1 MMNALLLK
9 HAMTESAV
17 IPVYTK
23 SVDQM
28 QSVPLAF
35 IEHSVI
41 AVREPKAIHMKAAA
55 PMSALLI
62 QTAMIL

>member
-1 MMNALLLK
+1 
-9 HAMTESAV
+9 MTASAV

-28 QSVPLAF
+28 RSVLLAF

-41 AVREPKAIHMKAAA
+41 AAREPKAIHMKAAA
-55 PMSALLI
+55 PMSVLLT
-62 QTAMIL
+62 QTVMIL